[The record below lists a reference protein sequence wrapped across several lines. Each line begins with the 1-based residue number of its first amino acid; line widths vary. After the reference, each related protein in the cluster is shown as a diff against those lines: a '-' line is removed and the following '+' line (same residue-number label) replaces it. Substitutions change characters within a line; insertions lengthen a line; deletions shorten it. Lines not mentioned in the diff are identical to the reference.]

1 MPSRY
6 YIRFRGRK
14 LGPLTVERLHSLAK
28 RGRFARHYEV
38 SVDGKRWSSAAEYPE
53 LFPDSAGAEDDL
65 DDEFGGMDDDMPED
79 PWDDDPGEPRKKK
92 QRGGGG
98 GSRRRSSGGQ
108 SFTPPPPPP
117 IDDSPIDGPAEPR
130 KRSTTTRRTTIRE
143 RVPLADDGD
152 LDAPLVEEIIEE
164 EESPSSG
171 GSKRPRRVRR
181 IKRRGGASSDDDEEI
196 IEEVGG
202 GGGGRTI
209 VGGGGTADI
218 NVNVTVQQPTRR
230 DASPESTGPRRAAPS
245 LFDVASARMENV
257 GERDDEDSNEDAPKK
272 KRRFFGLFG
281 GKDEE
286 TSQLEPYLKKM
297 YDLTEVLGGG
307 LKFTLEDVILI
318 GSGGEEI
325 HVAEHMRTGDGA
337 DILGL
342 LTMLAFQSKS
352 SDIHFEPCQDGADVR
367 MRIDGALVQLVR
379 LPRGATNKTYGVCKV
394 LCEADLGS
402 HREIQEGNY
411 SVLAPGRR
419 VDYRVSFTPSVH
431 GQKLAIRV
439 LDLLNSPQSL
449 KQLGAPPRM
458 LRTLRSVM
466 GQNAGMVLMCGPTGS
481 GKTTT
486 LYSLIRSI
494 DVKTRNVMTLEDPV
508 EYQID
513 GVTQMSIDSDHNKGF
528 KEMLPA
534 MLRQDPDVLLIGE
547 IRDAVSAQIS
557 MQATMTGH
565 LVLSTLHAPDTLSTL
580 YRLLDLN
587 ADPNMVGAALDIVLS
602 QRLVKVLCRDCK
614 ARRRLNKQEAQRLG
628 PYAKDWIYD
637 PKGCRKCL
645 GTGYSGRRAI
655 FEMLDVKNQLGDAIY
670 KAQSLGDLKKSVDR
684 KSFKT
689 LRQSGYQL
697 VSKGVTS
704 FSEVDRVIGVKG

>member
-1 MPSRY
+1 MASRY

-14 LGPLTVERLHSLAK
+14 LGPLTVDRLHSLAK

-38 SVDGKRWSSAAEYPE
+38 STDGKRWSSAAEYPE
-53 LFPDSAGAEDDL
+53 LFPDSAAEEEGL
-65 DDEFGGMDDDMPED
+65 DDEFGGMDDEMPED

-92 QRGGGG
+92 RRGGGG

-108 SFTPPPPPP
+108 SFSPPPPPP
-117 IDDSPIDGPAEPR
+117 IDDEPIDGPAPPK
-130 KRSTTTRRTTIRE
+130 KRTTTKRTTIRE
-143 RVPLADDGD
+143 RVPLAQDDD
-152 LDAPLVEEIIEE
+152 LDAPIVEEIIEE
-164 EESPSSG
+164 EAPSTG
-171 GSKRPRRVRR
+171 GSKRPRRIKRVR
-181 IKRRGGASSDDDEEI
+181 RRGGSSSDDDEEI

-202 GGGGRTI
+202 GGGGRT
-209 VGGGGTADI
+209 VVAGGAPANV
-218 NVNVTVQQPTRR
+218 NVNVTVEQPTRR
-230 DASPESTGPRRAAPS
+230 EPSPIPTGGGRPAPS
-245 LFDVASARMENV
+245 LFDVASAKSAQLHDASDE
-257 GERDDEDSNEDAPKK
+257 GEEDEETPKK

-281 GKDEE
+281 GKEDE
-286 TSQLEPYLKKM
+286 TASLDPYLKKM
-297 YDLTEVLGGG
+297 YDLTEVLGGQ

-325 HVAEHMRTGDGA
+325 HVREHMRTGDGA

-352 SDIHFEPCQDGADVR
+352 SDIHFEPCPDGADVR

-402 HREIQEGNY
+402 RREIQEGNY

-439 LDLLNSPQSL
+439 LDLMNSPQSL
-449 KQLGAPPRM
+449 KQLGAPPRL

-466 GQNAGMVLMCGPTGS
+466 AQNAGMVLMCGPTGS

-547 IRDAVSAQIS
+547 IRDAISAQIS

-587 ADPNMVGAALDIVLS
+587 ADPNMVGAALDIILS
-602 QRLVKVLCRDCK
+602 QRLV
-614 ARRRLNKQEAQRLG
+614 
-628 PYAKDWIYD
+628 
-637 PKGCRKCL
+637 
-645 GTGYSGRRAI
+645 
-655 FEMLDVKNQLGDAIY
+655 
-670 KAQSLGDLKKSVDR
+670 
-684 KSFKT
+684 
-689 LRQSGYQL
+689 
-697 VSKGVTS
+697 
-704 FSEVDRVIGVKG
+704 